1 MLRRSFHFALP
12 LALIW
17 SAPVFAAAQK
27 PVAVSQLVKQVT
39 IPFQQFTL
47 KNGLRVIVHTDRKAP
62 IVAVSVWYDVGS
74 KHEPKGKSGF
84 AHLFEHLMFG
94 GSENVAEFDSA
105 VIAMGGG
112 NNNGSTWFDRTN
124 YFVTVPT
131 SALERMLFIESDRM
145 GHLLGAV
152 TQEKLDAQR
161 GVVQNEKRQGDNQ
174 PYGLTEYAQTAA
186 LFSPDHPY
194 GHTTIGSMADL
205 DAASLD
211 DVRGWFRQHYGPN
224 NAVLVL
230 AGDIDLKTA
239 RAMVEKQF
247 GDIPA
252 GPKQLPI
259 AVSIPTL
266 PANKYEVIKD
276 RVATTRIYREWVV
289 PGEDD
294 PEYAPLS
301 VGLAV
306 LGGLSSSRMDNAM
319 VRGDK
324 TAVAVTAGTQG
335 YAQLGIAELT
345 VDVTPGVDPAV
356 AGKRLDA
363 LVAELLDKGPSAD
376 EVNRVVTRELSSRIG
391 GLEEVGGFG
400 GKAVTLA
407 EGALYAGDPANYRKQ
422 LAALT
427 KVTPATAKA
436 ALRKWLMRPVYQL
449 TVEPGER
456 APYDNAAFVKK
467 PPVPAAPIQM
477 VKRPPIPEVGGS
489 PPLDFPAIER
499 AKLAN
504 GIEVYFARRAAVPKV
519 NVSVSFDAGYAA
531 DPHDALGTQSFML
544 SVMDEGTATRSSVQ
558 IAEEEERLGAGI
570 GSGASLDR
578 TNFNLSALSANLAPS
593 LDLLTDI
600 IRNPG
605 FAPAEVD
612 RVRKQQLTRISSELT
627 QPAALASRIMP
638 AKLYGLNH
646 PYGIPASG
654 TGDPAAVKALTP
666 DQLRAFHRRWLR
678 PDNARIFVV
687 GDTTLAALKPL
698 LEKSFGTWP
707 SDRMAR
713 PVKDF
718 SVPIPVPQPKIYL
731 IDRPNSPQS
740 VIAAAEVLNGTGR
753 DDLVALR
760 ASNEILGGGFL
771 SRLNADLREEKGWAY
786 GVRSGIVENE
796 NRISFSFR
804 APVQADKTGD
814 SIRVFRQHLTDYF
827 GAKGVTAEE
836 LSRTVNSN
844 VRELPGEFETS
855 GDVLGGMVS
864 IINLGRPDNWYNK
877 LGEKY
882 SALTAPVL
890 DATGRAK
897 IDPAKLIYV
906 VVGDAKLV
914 RPQLDGIGLPVEE
927 LPAPVADKDADQ
939 EEGE

>member
-1 MLRRSFHFALP
+1 
-12 LALIW
+12 
-17 SAPVFAAAQK
+17 
-27 PVAVSQLVKQVT
+27 
-39 IPFQQFTL
+39 
-47 KNGLRVIVHTDRKAP
+47 
-62 IVAVSVWYDVGS
+62 
-74 KHEPKGKSGF
+74 
-84 AHLFEHLMFG
+84 
-94 GSENVAEFDSA
+94 
-105 VIAMGGG
+105 MGGA

-124 YFVTVPT
+124 YFETVPT
-131 SALERMLFIESDRM
+131 SALERMLYVESDRM

-174 PYGLTEYAQTAA
+174 PFGLTQYAEIAA
-186 LFSPDHPY
+186 LFPLGHPY

-230 AGDIDLKTA
+230 AGDVDVKTA
-239 RAMVEKQF
+239 RTLVQKYF
-247 GDIPA
+247 GDIPS
-252 GPKQLPI
+252 GPKQNAV

-266 PANKYEVIKD
+266 PANKTEVMKD
-276 RVATTRIYREWVV
+276 RVATVRIQREWVV

-294 PEYAPLS
+294 PDYAPLS
-301 VGLAV
+301 IGMSV

-335 YAQLGIAELT
+335 YAQLGTAELS
-345 VDVTPGVDPAV
+345 VDVTPGVDPAAAV
-356 AGKRLDA
+356 KSLDA
-363 LVAELLDKGPSAD
+363 VLAELLENGPSAD

-407 EGALYAGDPANYRKQ
+407 EGALYANDPANYKKQ

-427 KVTPATAKA
+427 RATPATVKA

-449 TVEPGER
+449 TIQPGER
-456 APYDNAAFVKK
+456 AAYDNAAFKK
-467 PPVPAAPIQM
+467 SPPIPAAPVET
-477 VKRPPIPEVGGS
+477 VKRPPLPGVGNS

-499 AKLAN
+499 TKLAN
-504 GIEVYFARRAAVPKV
+504 GIDVYFARRAAVPKV
-519 NVSVSFDAGYAA
+519 NISVSFDAGYAA
-531 DPHDALGTQSFML
+531 DPRDALGTQSFML
-544 SVMDEGTATRSSVQ
+544 GVMDEGTTTRTSIQ

-578 TNFNLSALSANLAPS
+578 TNFNMSALTANLAPS

-600 IRNPG
+600 IRNPA

-612 RVRKQQLTRISSELT
+612 RVRQQQLTRISSELT

-638 AKLYGLNH
+638 AKLYGPTH

-654 TGDPAAVKALTP
+654 TGDPAVVKAITP
-666 DQLRAFHRRWLR
+666 DQLRAYHRRWLR

-713 PVKDF
+713 LVKDF
-718 SVPIPVPQPKIYL
+718 SAPIPVPQPKIYL
-731 IDRPNSPQS
+731 VNRPNSPQS
-740 VIAAAEVLNGTGR
+740 VISAGQVLDGTGR
-753 DDLVALR
+753 DDLVALK

-786 GVRSGIVENE
+786 GVRTGIVENE

-804 APVQADKTGD
+804 APVQADRTGD
-814 SIRVFRQHLTDYF
+814 SIRVFRQQLMDYF
-827 GAKGVTAEE
+827 GAKGVTSEE

-855 GDVLGGMVS
+855 GDVLGGMIS
-864 IINLGRPDNWYNK
+864 IVNLGRPDDWYLK
-877 LGEKY
+877 LGEKFSGLTV
-882 SALTAPVL
+882 SAL
-890 DATGRAK
+890 DATARAK
-897 IDPAKLIYV
+897 IDPAKMIYV

-927 LPAPVADKDADQ
+927 IAAPAATEGAAD
-939 EEGE
+939 EGGE